1 MRSICSK
8 HTFYP
13 IIYAFLAHEHLRVR
27 DDRARQERVLDGRAI
42 DGDVVRLSAPT
53 CVRDAAGPCW
63 PAVPRLVLRRS
74 VAAIFHCVCT
84 IAAQMP
90 QKRRER
96 HILLEPPRS
105 CCRSAVAAIL
115 RSAARPASAR
125 TAVPPRKSR
134 RRVIHAA
141 GTESPSREA
150 PRKNVLDNVPP
161 DQREAAQTVLFAT
174 AWPPRSDRRQRQSR
188 HFRAT
193 RSSRRRSV
201 ARGGGA
207 MRGGAA
213 RARRRERLM
222 LVGGAH
228 GALHFWSKVE
238 LLAEC

>member
-13 IIYAFLAHEHLRVR
+13 IIYAFLAHEHLHVR

-42 DGDVVRLSAPT
+42 DGDVVRLSAST

-115 RSAARPASAR
+115 RLAARPASAR
-125 TAVPPRKSR
+125 TVASSRKSR
-134 RRVIHAA
+134 RLVIRAVGAESTASRV
-141 GTESPSREA
+141 PQ
-150 PRKNVLDNVPP
+150 KNVLGNVL
-161 DQREAAQTVLFAT
+161 V
-174 AWPPRSDRRQRQSR
+174 RS
-188 HFRAT
+188 
-193 RSSRRRSV
+193 
-201 ARGGGA
+201 
-207 MRGGAA
+207 
-213 RARRRERLM
+213 
-222 LVGGAH
+222 
-228 GALHFWSKVE
+228 
-238 LLAEC
+238 